1 MTLVCAWC
9 DSFLGE
15 SAPLDRPGVTH
26 GMCPECRDERLHALR
41 VEVHAPVEFALI
53 PAAA

>member
-15 SAPLDRPGVTH
+15 MAPLDRPDVSH
-26 GMCPECRDERLHALR
+26 GMCPECLDERLASLR
-41 VEVHAPVEFALI
+41 LEAPAPVALGMTAS
-53 PAAA
+53 PV